1 MPINSK
7 YLFVASM
14 DVDPDKEAL
23 FNEVYDTEHIPNLLK
38 VPGVH
43 AVTRIKGEPFAVSIG
58 GAEQQI
64 AHEGP
69 RYSAMYE
76 IDGPHVLVS
85 PAWAQAVEAGPLAW
99 PGPAIYPQS
108 AARALSAL
116 LVLRARLLRRTHYP
130 RQFGGGG
137 GIQLCAVRSTSL
149 ARGKWLL

>member
-14 DVDPDKEAL
+14 DVDPDKEVL

-43 AVTRIKGEPFAVSIG
+43 AVTRTRGEPFAVSIG
-58 GAEQQI
+58 GAEQQV

-69 RYSAMYE
+69 RYSAIYE

-85 PAWAQAVEAGPLAW
+85 PEWGQAVELGRW
-99 PGPAIYPQS
+99 PSQVRPYT
-108 AARALSAL
+108 RNRRHALYK
-116 LVLRARLLRRTHYP
+116 V
-130 RQFGGGG
+130 
-137 GIQLCAVRSTSL
+137 C
-149 ARGKWLL
+149 

>member
-1 MPINSK
+1 MPINSN

-43 AVTRIKGEPFAVSIG
+43 AVTRTQGEPFAVSIG
-58 GAEQQI
+58 GAEQQV

-69 RYSAMYE
+69 RYSAIYE

-85 PAWAQAVEAGPLAW
+85 AAWATAVEMGRW
-99 PGPAIYPQS
+99 PGQV
-108 AARALSAL
+108 RA
-116 LVLRARLLRRTHYP
+116 LRARRAP
-130 RQFGGGG
+130 R
-137 GIQLCAVRSTSL
+137 
-149 ARGKWLL
+149 AR

>member
-14 DVDPDKEAL
+14 DVDADKEAL

-69 RYSAMYE
+69 RYSAIYE
-76 IDGPHVLVS
+76 IDGPHVL
-85 PAWAQAVEAGPLAW
+85 A
-99 PGPAIYPQS
+99 
-108 AARALSAL
+108 ALSAPAVELGRRPSRSRHTLAIGGTCSSGL
-116 LVLRARLLRRTHYP
+116 LAT
-130 RQFGGGG
+130 
-137 GIQLCAVRSTSL
+137 AVRRHSQNSG
-149 ARGKWLL
+149 A